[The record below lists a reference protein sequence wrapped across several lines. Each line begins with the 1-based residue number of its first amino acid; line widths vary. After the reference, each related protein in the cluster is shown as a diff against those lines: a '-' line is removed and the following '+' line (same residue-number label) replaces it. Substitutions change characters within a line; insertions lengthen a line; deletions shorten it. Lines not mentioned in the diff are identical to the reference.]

1 MTASIES
8 EMAQYLDLADTITAQ
23 FAHYLHLSSQLTA
36 TAADET
42 NTVTITLDS
51 NGRITNVWIQP
62 GCKRLGATTINQRLS
77 NALQKACITL
87 ENTKTNIDADHTRKL
102 AALQARNGRFIHQI
116 DAGPLT
122 SVPATPPPSHDT
134 RLSTEAPTITV
145 TSAALHENT
154 ETELA
159 TKIVAAAHFSTR
171 AI

>member
-62 GCKRLGATTINQRLS
+62 GCKRLGATTINQRLN
-77 NALQKACITL
+77 NALQKACTTL

-102 AALQARNGRFIHQI
+102 TALQARNGHYIHQN

-122 SVPATPPPSHDT
+122 PVPAPPPPHDT
-134 RLSTEAPTITV
+134 RLSTKTPTITV
-145 TSAALHENT
+145 TATALHENT

-159 TKIVAAAHFSTR
+159 TKIVAAAQHWKR
-171 AI
+171 